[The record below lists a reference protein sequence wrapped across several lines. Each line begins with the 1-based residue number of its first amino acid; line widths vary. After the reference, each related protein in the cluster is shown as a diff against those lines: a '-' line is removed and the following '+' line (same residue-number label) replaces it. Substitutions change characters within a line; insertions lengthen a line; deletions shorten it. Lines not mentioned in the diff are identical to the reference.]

1 MQGNMVNIDSIIWKH
16 NGILREL
23 VAQRDYFSDEKEYLK
38 AITKR
43 MGVINLAQRFK
54 LKGILG

>member
-1 MQGNMVNIDSIIWKH
+1 MVNIDSIIWKH